1 MEQSSK
7 QPTKKHP
14 MEIEYVVN
22 GEVTKTV
29 LALSVQE
36 FLEEFAA
43 MLGLPDDEPAG
54 PFAQGAVFLFDEV
67 DSAKP
72 SDLR

>member
-1 MEQSSK
+1 MEQSSATNQK
-7 QPTKKHP
+7 QP